1 MLYLAEVQKKSGGLL
16 SSSKVVGLKLLA
28 QQRSEDRWQVLANG
42 DVLNSDQVGDFGPGT
57 LVLVDVSDK
66 SGKVQRVKE
75 STRTILNSLQNISR
89 FQDRLK
95 DQEEEIEQW
104 KQSLTYQSQELNRRE
119 MEMESRRDQMHQLES
134 EMSRLEKE
142 KQEAISLREEAQ
154 HLRTELDN
162 RDQELKQAWAQLR
175 SEQEELNRRL
185 ADSSGNAGLSADQL
199 SHLQDRLGRLAEA
212 VVSGEEV
219 RGQLHHALESL
230 GHQKAIVAEHWDQW
244 EQHQANATQNQE
256 MVNQLAQAVAD
267 RWQTWQEGQG
277 SLERAKA
284 SLESLQALLQSYQE
298 HAQTLQGQ
306 IAAQEDLHQQLTCA
320 VGGMNPAIA
329 QQVDVARLEAMQLNE
344 LDNLV
349 QELEKDYKKTYN
361 FVNDQEEELRLL
373 SQDIE
378 TKKADI
384 EKASEFDRLTLENE
398 LADLNSE
405 YQLFDESVVP
415 QRKRLRE
422 AQAILAA
429 HQSVLAKRKGIP
441 LEGEAQQLDLS
452 PVLDQVLA
460 QQKSYEEA
468 LSTVTGKIE
477 QVQGRIAAQA
487 GEVEGLEAQQRQERQ
502 EIEDMEADLR
512 QQRADLAQLWGK
524 LNTYQELLQPT
535 NETLNALEQQ
545 LQGLQQEIDRV
556 QEMGGYQSQLLAEM
570 NQSLAA
576 LAG

>member
-16 SSSKVVGLKLLA
+16 SSSKAVGLKLLA

-119 MEMESRRDQMHQLES
+119 MEMESRRDQMHQLET
-134 EMSRLEKE
+134 EMARLEKE
-142 KQEAISLREEAQ
+142 KQEALSLREEAQ

-162 RDQELKQAWAQLR
+162 RDRELKQAWDQLR
-175 SEQEELNRRL
+175 SEQDDLNRRL
-185 ADSSGNAGLSADQL
+185 ADTAGNAGLSADQL
-199 SHLQDRLGRLAEA
+199 THLQDRLGRLSEA

-219 RGQLHHALESL
+219 RSQLHHALESL
-230 GHQKAIVAEHWDQW
+230 GHQKAIVAEHWGQW
-244 EQHQANATQNQE
+244 EQHQSTATQNQNA
-256 MVNQLAQAVAD
+256 VSQLAETVAD
-267 RWQTWQEGQG
+267 RWQVWQDGQAN
-277 SLERAKA
+277 LERARA
-284 SLESLQALLQSYQE
+284 GLESLQALLQSYQD

-306 IAAQEDLHQQLTCA
+306 IAAQAELHQQLTCA
-320 VGGMNPAIA
+320 VGGMDPSIA
-329 QQVDVARLEAMQLNE
+329 QQVDVTTLEAMQLNE
-344 LDNLV
+344 LEKLV
-349 QELEKDYKKTYN
+349 QDLEKDYKKTYN
-361 FVNDQEEELRLL
+361 FVNDQEDELRLL

-378 TKKADI
+378 AKKAEI
-384 EKASEFDRLTLENE
+384 EGAGEFDRLNLENE

-429 HQSVLAKRKGIP
+429 HQSVLSKRKGIP
-441 LEGEAQQLDLS
+441 LEGEPQQLDLS
-452 PVLDQVLA
+452 PVLDQIIA
-460 QQKSYEEA
+460 QQQSYEGA
-468 LSTVTGKIE
+468 LTTLNGQIAE
-477 QVQGRIAAQA
+477 VQGQIQAQE
-487 GEVEGLEAQQRQERQ
+487 GEVATLEASQQQARQ
-502 EIEDMEADLR
+502 EIEAMETDLR
-512 QQRADLAQLWGK
+512 QQQANLAQLWGK
-524 LNTYQELLQPT
+524 LNTYEELLQPT
-535 NETLNALEQQ
+535 HETLNALEQQ
-545 LQGLQQEIDRV
+545 LHGLQQEVDRV
-556 QEMGGYQSQLLAEM
+556 QEMGGYQAQLLAEM
-570 NQSLAA
+570 NQSLTELAA
-576 LAG
+576 